1 MSNRLLRRVSE
12 DLSQCPE
19 KELKNLIL
27 QALEESDLY
36 SALFNSLDDGHVILD
51 EKGVVVMA
59 NQRIFSLVPY
69 QRKYRNRL
77 LECMSLRECIS
88 DEDLCIYIEDVI
100 NGKQKGED
108 RDFTIQVGSELR
120 TLRVS
125 FRRLYTSNNQ
135 YMDII
140 ISDIS
145 EDIRKETRLRRS
157 ESLASMTTMA
167 AGVAHEIKNP
177 LAAMQI
183 HTQLM
188 RKAFQRFGSLDE
200 EKAEKYLSV
209 IEEETEHLNKI
220 AVDFLYAVKPLDV
233 ELRLGS
239 LNEEIEEVISFLLP
253 EAEEKNIQVETKL
266 DPFIPRIEFDKRLV
280 KQALLNLVQNA
291 FAAMSEGGKL
301 GITSKNQ
308 GDFISLRIK
317 DNGCGIPEDKLSKI
331 FEPYY
336 TTKASGTG
344 LGLTLVYKIMKE
356 HNGDIHVK
364 SELGKGTE
372 FILDFPVPVSER
384 KALKGG
390 EE

>member
-12 DLSQCPE
+12 DLSSCPE

-27 QALEESDLY
+27 QALEESDIY
-36 SALFNSLDDGHVILD
+36 SALFNSLDEGHVIID

-59 NQRIFSLVPY
+59 NQRVFSLVPY
-69 QRKYRNRL
+69 QRKYRNRH
-77 LECMSLRECIS
+77 LEGMTLRECIS
-88 DEDLCIYIEDVI
+88 DEDLCSYVENVI
-100 NGKQKGED
+100 KGED
-108 RDFTIQVGSELR
+108 KGEKRDFTIQVGAELR

-125 FRRLYTSNNQ
+125 FRRLYSTSNQ

-188 RKAFQRFGSLDE
+188 RKAFQRYGSLDE
-200 EKAEKYLSV
+200 EKADKYLAV

-239 LNEEIEEVISFLLP
+239 LNEEIDEVVSFLLP
-253 EAEEKNIQVETKL
+253 EAEEKKISVETKL
-266 DPFIPRIEFDKRLV
+266 DSFIPRIEFDARLV

-291 FAAMSEGGKL
+291 FAAMDDGGKL
-301 GITSKNQ
+301 LIYSKNE

-317 DNGCGIPEDKLSKI
+317 DTGCGIPEEKLSKI
-331 FEPYY
+331 FEPYF

-364 SELGKGTE
+364 SEVGKGTE
-372 FILDFPVPVSER
+372 FILEFPVPVSER
-384 KALKGG
+384 KALEGG
-390 EE
+390 KE

>member
-69 QRKYRNRL
+69 QRKYRNRP
-77 LECMSLRECIS
+77 LEGMSLRECIS
-88 DEDLCIYIEDVI
+88 DEDLCVYIEDVI

-188 RKAFQRFGSLDE
+188 RKAFQKYGSLDE
-200 EKAEKYLSV
+200 EKAEKYLNV
-209 IEEETEHLNKI
+209 IEEETAHLNKI

-344 LGLTLVYKIMKE
+344 LGLTLVYKITKE

>member
-12 DLSQCPE
+12 DLSSCPE

-27 QALEESDLY
+27 QALEESDIY
-36 SALFNSLDDGHVILD
+36 SALFNSLDEGHVIID

-59 NQRIFSLVPY
+59 NQRVSSLVPY
-69 QRKYRNRL
+69 QRKYRNRP
-77 LECMSLRECIS
+77 LEGMTLRECIA
-88 DEDLCIYIEDVI
+88 DEDLCSYVENVI
-100 NGKQKGED
+100 KGED
-108 RDFTIQVGSELR
+108 KRERRDFTIQVGAELR

-125 FRRLYTSNNQ
+125 FRRLYSTSNQ

-188 RKAFQRFGSLDE
+188 RKAFQRYGSLDE
-200 EKAEKYLSV
+200 EKADKYLAV

-239 LNEEIEEVISFLLP
+239 LNEEIDEVVSFLLP
-253 EAEEKNIQVETKL
+253 EAEEKKISVETKL
-266 DPFIPRIEFDKRLV
+266 DSFIPRIEFDARLV

-291 FAAMSEGGKL
+291 FAAMDDGGKL
-301 GITSKNQ
+301 LIYSKNE

-317 DNGCGIPEDKLSKI
+317 DTGCGIPEEKLSKI
-331 FEPYY
+331 FEPYF

-364 SELGKGTE
+364 SEVGKGTE
-372 FILDFPVPVSER
+372 FILEFPVPVSER
-384 KALKGG
+384 KALEGG
-390 EE
+390 KE

>member
-12 DLSQCPE
+12 DLSSCPE

-27 QALEESDLY
+27 QALEESDIY
-36 SALFNSLDDGHVILD
+36 SALFNSLDEGHVIID

-59 NQRIFSLVPY
+59 NQRVFSLVPY
-69 QRKYRNRL
+69 QRKYRNRP
-77 LECMSLRECIS
+77 LEGMTLRESIS
-88 DEDLCIYIEDVI
+88 DEDLCSYVENVI
-100 NGKQKGED
+100 KGED
-108 RDFTIQVGSELR
+108 KGEKRDFTIQVGAELR

-125 FRRLYTSNNQ
+125 FRRLYSTSNQ

-188 RKAFQRFGSLDE
+188 RKAFQRYGSLDE
-200 EKAEKYLSV
+200 EKADKYLAV

-239 LNEEIEEVISFLLP
+239 LNEEIDEVVSFLLP
-253 EAEEKNIQVETKL
+253 EAEEKKISVETKL
-266 DPFIPRIEFDKRLV
+266 DSFIPRIEFDARLV

-291 FAAMSEGGKL
+291 FAAMDDGGKL
-301 GITSKNQ
+301 LIYSKNE

-317 DNGCGIPEDKLSKI
+317 DTGCGIPEEKLSKI
-331 FEPYY
+331 FEPYF

-364 SELGKGTE
+364 SEVGKGTE
-372 FILDFPVPVSER
+372 FILEFPVPVSER
-384 KALKGG
+384 KALEGG
-390 EE
+390 KE

>member
-1 MSNRLLRRVSE
+1 
-12 DLSQCPE
+12 
-19 KELKNLIL
+19 
-27 QALEESDLY
+27 
-36 SALFNSLDDGHVILD
+36 
-51 EKGVVVMA
+51 
-59 NQRIFSLVPY
+59 
-69 QRKYRNRL
+69 
-77 LECMSLRECIS
+77 
-88 DEDLCIYIEDVI
+88 
-100 NGKQKGED
+100 
-108 RDFTIQVGSELR
+108 
-120 TLRVS
+120 
-125 FRRLYTSNNQ
+125 
-135 YMDII
+135 MDII

-384 KALKGG
+384 KARKGG

>member
-1 MSNRLLRRVSE
+1 MSNRLLKKFAG
-12 DLSQCPE
+12 DLSSCPE
-19 KELKNLIL
+19 GELKNLII
-27 QALEESDLY
+27 QSLEESDLY
-36 SALFNSLDDGHVILD
+36 ASLFNNLQDGHVIID
-51 EKGVVVMA
+51 EKGTVVLA
-59 NQRIFSLVPY
+59 NRRLFTLVPY
-69 QRKYRNRL
+69 QRKYRNRP
-77 LECMSLRECIS
+77 LEGMSIKECIS
-88 DEDLCIYIEDVI
+88 DKDLSSYIENVL
-100 NGKQKGED
+100 NGKEKGED
-108 RDFTIQVGSELR
+108 RDFTLQVGSELR
-120 TLRVS
+120 TLRIS
-125 FRRLYTSNNQ
+125 FLRLCTDKNQ

-188 RKAFQRFGSLDE
+188 RKAFQKYGSLDE
-200 EKAEKYLSV
+200 EKAEKYLNV
-209 IEEETEHLNKI
+209 IEEETAHLNKI
-220 AVDFLYAVKPLDV
+220 AVDFLFAVKPMEV

-239 LNEEIEEVISFLLP
+239 LNENVEEVVSFLLP
-253 EAEEKNIQVETKL
+253 EAEERGIEVETKL
-266 DPFIPRIEFDKRLV
+266 DSFLPRIQFDARLV

-291 FAAMSEGGKL
+291 FAAMAENGKL
-301 GITSKNQ
+301 TIISKSD
-308 GDFISLRIK
+308 GDYQALIIR
-317 DNGCGIPEDKLSKI
+317 DNGSGISEEKLSKI

-364 SELGKGTE
+364 SEVGKGTE
-372 FILDFPVPVSER
+372 FILLFPVPVSER
-384 KALKGG
+384 KALEAKS
-390 EE
+390 

>member
-1 MSNRLLRRVSE
+1 MSNRLLKKFAG
-12 DLSQCPE
+12 DLSSCPE
-19 KELKNLIL
+19 GELKNLII
-27 QALEESDLY
+27 QSLEESDLY
-36 SALFNSLDDGHVILD
+36 ASLFNNLQDGHVIID
-51 EKGVVVMA
+51 EKGTVVLA
-59 NQRIFSLVPY
+59 NRRLFTLVPY
-69 QRKYRNRL
+69 QRKYRNRP
-77 LECMSLRECIS
+77 LEGMSIKECIS
-88 DEDLCIYIEDVI
+88 DKDLSSYIENVL
-100 NGKQKGED
+100 NGKEKGED
-108 RDFTIQVGSELR
+108 RDFKLQVGSELR
-120 TLRVS
+120 TLRIS
-125 FRRLYTSNNQ
+125 FLRLCTDKNQ

-188 RKAFQRFGSLDE
+188 RKAFQKYGSLDE
-200 EKAEKYLSV
+200 EKAEKYLNV
-209 IEEETEHLNKI
+209 IEEETAHLNKI
-220 AVDFLYAVKPLDV
+220 AVDFLFAVKPMEV

-239 LNEEIEEVISFLLP
+239 LNENVEEVVSFLLP
-253 EAEEKNIQVETKL
+253 EAEERGIEVETKL
-266 DPFIPRIEFDKRLV
+266 DSFLPRIQFDARLV

-291 FAAMSEGGKL
+291 FAAMAENGKL
-301 GITSKNQ
+301 TIISKSD
-308 GDFISLRIK
+308 GDYQALIIR
-317 DNGCGIPEDKLSKI
+317 DNGSGIPEEKLSKI

-364 SELGKGTE
+364 SEVGKGTE
-372 FILDFPVPVSER
+372 FILLFPVPVSER
-384 KALKGG
+384 KALEAKS
-390 EE
+390 

>member
-1 MSNRLLRRVSE
+1 MSNRLLKKFAG
-12 DLSQCPE
+12 DLSSCPE
-19 KELKNLIL
+19 GELKNLII
-27 QALEESDLY
+27 QSLEESDLY
-36 SALFNSLDDGHVILD
+36 ASLFNNLQDGHVIID
-51 EKGVVVMA
+51 EKGTVVLA
-59 NQRIFSLVPY
+59 NRRLFTLVPY
-69 QRKYRNRL
+69 QRTYRNRR
-77 LECMSLRECIS
+77 LEGMSIKECIS
-88 DEDLCIYIEDVI
+88 DKDLSSYIENVL
-100 NGKQKGED
+100 NGKEKGED
-108 RDFTIQVGSELR
+108 RDFTLQVGSELR
-120 TLRVS
+120 TLRIS
-125 FRRLYTSNNQ
+125 FLRLCTDKNQ

-188 RKAFQRFGSLDE
+188 RKAFQKYGSLDE
-200 EKAEKYLSV
+200 EKAEKYLNV
-209 IEEETEHLNKI
+209 IEEETAHLNKI
-220 AVDFLYAVKPLDV
+220 AVDFLFAVKPMEV

-239 LNEEIEEVISFLLP
+239 LNENVEEVVSFLLP
-253 EAEEKNIQVETKL
+253 EAEERGIEVETKL
-266 DPFIPRIEFDKRLV
+266 DSFLPRIQFDARLV

-291 FAAMSEGGKL
+291 FAAMAENGKL
-301 GITSKNQ
+301 TIISKSD
-308 GDFISLRIK
+308 GDYQALIIR
-317 DNGCGIPEDKLSKI
+317 DNGSGIPEEKLSKI

-364 SELGKGTE
+364 SEVGKGTE
-372 FILDFPVPVSER
+372 FILLFPVPVSER
-384 KALKGG
+384 KALEAKS
-390 EE
+390 

>member
-69 QRKYRNRL
+69 QRKYRNRP
-77 LECMSLRECIS
+77 LEGMSIREKKS
-88 DEDLCIYIEDVI
+88 DEELCIYIEDVI

>member
-12 DLSQCPE
+12 DLSSCPE

-27 QALEESDLY
+27 QALEESDIY
-36 SALFNSLDDGHVILD
+36 SALFNSLDEGHVIID
-51 EKGVVVMA
+51 EKGVVIMA
-59 NQRIFSLVPY
+59 NQRVFPLVPY
-69 QRKYRNRL
+69 QRPYRNRP
-77 LECMSLRECIS
+77 LEGITLSECIS
-88 DEDLCIYIEDVI
+88 DEDLCSYVENVI
-100 NGKQKGED
+100 KGKDKGED
-108 RDFTIQVGSELR
+108 RDFTIQVGAELR

-125 FRRLYTSNNQ
+125 FRRLYSTSNQ

-188 RKAFQRFGSLDE
+188 RKAFQRYGSLDE
-200 EKAEKYLSV
+200 EKADKYLSV

-239 LNEEIEEVISFLLP
+239 LNEEIDEVVSFLLP
-253 EAEEKNIQVETKL
+253 EAEEKNINVETKL
-266 DPFIPRIEFDKRLV
+266 DPFIPRIEFDVRLIQ
-280 KQALLNLVQNA
+280 QALLNLVQNA
-291 FAAMSEGGKL
+291 FAAMDNGGKL
-301 GITSKNQ
+301 YIYSKNE

-317 DNGCGIPEDKLSKI
+317 DTGCGIPEEKLSKI
-331 FEPYY
+331 FEPYF

-364 SELGKGTE
+364 SEEGKGTE
-372 FILDFPVPVSER
+372 FILEFPVPVSER
-384 KALKGG
+384 RAL
-390 EE
+390 EEGKE

>member
-1 MSNRLLRRVSE
+1 
-12 DLSQCPE
+12 
-19 KELKNLIL
+19 
-27 QALEESDLY
+27 
-36 SALFNSLDDGHVILD
+36 
-51 EKGVVVMA
+51 
-59 NQRIFSLVPY
+59 
-69 QRKYRNRL
+69 
-77 LECMSLRECIS
+77 MSLRECIS
-88 DEDLCIYIEDVI
+88 DEDLCVYIEDVI

>member
-1 MSNRLLRRVSE
+1 MSNRLLKKFAG
-12 DLSQCPE
+12 DLSSCPE
-19 KELKNLIL
+19 GELKNLIT
-27 QALEESDLY
+27 QSLEESDLY
-36 SALFNSLDDGHVILD
+36 ASLVNNLHDGHVIID
-51 EKGVVVMA
+51 EKGTVVLA
-59 NQRIFSLVPY
+59 NRRLFTLVPY
-69 QRKYRNRL
+69 QRKYRNRP
-77 LECMSLRECIS
+77 LEGMSIKECIS
-88 DEDLCIYIEDVI
+88 DKDLSSYIENVL
-100 NGKQKGED
+100 NGKEKGED
-108 RDFTIQVGSELR
+108 RDFTLQVGSELR
-120 TLRVS
+120 TLRIS
-125 FRRLYTSNNQ
+125 FLRLCTDKNQ

-188 RKAFQRFGSLDE
+188 RKAFQKYGSLDE
-200 EKAEKYLSV
+200 EKAEKYLNV
-209 IEEETEHLNKI
+209 IEEETAHLNKI
-220 AVDFLYAVKPLDV
+220 AVDFLFAVKPMEV

-239 LNEEIEEVISFLLP
+239 LNENVEEVVSFLLP
-253 EAEEKNIQVETKL
+253 EAEERGIEVETKL
-266 DPFIPRIEFDKRLV
+266 DSFLPRIQFDARLV

-291 FAAMSEGGKL
+291 FAAMAENGKL
-301 GITSKNQ
+301 TIISKSD
-308 GDFISLRIK
+308 GDYQALIIR
-317 DNGCGIPEDKLSKI
+317 DNGSGIPEEKLSKI

-364 SELGKGTE
+364 SEVGKGTE
-372 FILDFPVPVSER
+372 FILLFPVPVSER
-384 KALKGG
+384 KALEAKS
-390 EE
+390 

>member
-69 QRKYRNRL
+69 QRKYRNRP
-77 LECMSLRECIS
+77 LEGMSLRECIS

-140 ISDIS
+140 IRDIS

-209 IEEETEHLNKI
+209 IEETEHLNKI

>member
-1 MSNRLLRRVSE
+1 MSNRLLKKFAG
-12 DLSQCPE
+12 DLSSCPE
-19 KELKNLIL
+19 GELKNLII
-27 QALEESDLY
+27 QSLEESDLY
-36 SALFNSLDDGHVILD
+36 ASLFNNLQDGHVIID
-51 EKGVVVMA
+51 EKGTVVLA
-59 NQRIFSLVPY
+59 NRRLFTLVPY
-69 QRKYRNRL
+69 QRKYRNRP
-77 LECMSLRECIS
+77 LEGMSIKECIS
-88 DEDLCIYIEDVI
+88 DKDLSSYIENVL
-100 NGKQKGED
+100 NGKEKGED
-108 RDFTIQVGSELR
+108 RDFTLQVGSELR
-120 TLRVS
+120 TLRIS
-125 FRRLYTSNNQ
+125 FLRLCTDKNQ

-188 RKAFQRFGSLDE
+188 RKAFQKYGSLDE
-200 EKAEKYLSV
+200 EKAEKYLNV
-209 IEEETEHLNKI
+209 IEEETAHLNKI
-220 AVDFLYAVKPLDV
+220 AVDFLFAVKPMEV

-239 LNEEIEEVISFLLP
+239 LNKNVEEVVSFLLP
-253 EAEEKNIQVETKL
+253 EAEERGIEVETKL
-266 DPFIPRIEFDKRLV
+266 DSFLPRIQFDARLV

-291 FAAMSEGGKL
+291 FAAMAENGKL
-301 GITSKNQ
+301 TIISKSD
-308 GDFISLRIK
+308 GDYQALIIR
-317 DNGCGIPEDKLSKI
+317 DNGSGIPEEKLSKI

-364 SELGKGTE
+364 SEVGKGTE
-372 FILDFPVPVSER
+372 FILLFPVPVSER
-384 KALKGG
+384 KALEAKS
-390 EE
+390 

>member
-1 MSNRLLRRVSE
+1 MSNRLLKKFAG
-12 DLSQCPE
+12 DLSSCPE
-19 KELKNLIL
+19 GELKNLII
-27 QALEESDLY
+27 QSLEESDLY
-36 SALFNSLDDGHVILD
+36 ASLFNNLQDGHVIID
-51 EKGVVVMA
+51 EKGTVVLA
-59 NQRIFSLVPY
+59 NRRLFTLVPY
-69 QRKYRNRL
+69 QRKYRNRP
-77 LECMSLRECIS
+77 LEGMSIKECIS
-88 DEDLCIYIEDVI
+88 DKDLSSYIENVL
-100 NGKQKGED
+100 NGKEKGED
-108 RDFTIQVGSELR
+108 RDFTLQVGSELR
-120 TLRVS
+120 TLRIS
-125 FRRLYTSNNQ
+125 FLRLCTDKNQ

-188 RKAFQRFGSLDE
+188 RKAFQKYGSLDE
-200 EKAEKYLSV
+200 EKAEKYLNV
-209 IEEETEHLNKI
+209 IEEETAHLNKI
-220 AVDFLYAVKPLDV
+220 AVDFLFAVKPMEV

-239 LNEEIEEVISFLLP
+239 LNEHVEEVVSFLLP
-253 EAEEKNIQVETKL
+253 EAEERGIEVETKL
-266 DPFIPRIEFDKRLV
+266 DSFLPRIQFDARLV

-291 FAAMSEGGKL
+291 FAAMAENGKL
-301 GITSKNQ
+301 TIISKSD
-308 GDFISLRIK
+308 GDYQALIIR
-317 DNGCGIPEDKLSKI
+317 DNGSGIPEEKLSKI

-364 SELGKGTE
+364 SEVGKGTE
-372 FILDFPVPVSER
+372 FILLFPVPVSER
-384 KALKGG
+384 KALEAKS
-390 EE
+390 

>member
-1 MSNRLLRRVSE
+1 M
-12 DLSQCPE
+12 
-19 KELKNLIL
+19 
-27 QALEESDLY
+27 QALEESDIY
-36 SALFNSLDDGHVILD
+36 SALFNSLDEGHVIID

-59 NQRIFSLVPY
+59 NQRVFSLVPY
-69 QRKYRNRL
+69 QRKYRNRP
-77 LECMSLRECIS
+77 LEGMTLRECIS
-88 DEDLCIYIEDVI
+88 DEDLCSYVENVI
-100 NGKQKGED
+100 KGED
-108 RDFTIQVGSELR
+108 KGEKRDFTIQVGAELR

-125 FRRLYTSNNQ
+125 FRRLYSTSNQ

-188 RKAFQRFGSLDE
+188 RKAFQRYGSLDE
-200 EKAEKYLSV
+200 EKADKYLAV

-239 LNEEIEEVISFLLP
+239 LNEEIDEVVSFLLP
-253 EAEEKNIQVETKL
+253 EAEEKKISVETKL
-266 DPFIPRIEFDKRLV
+266 DSFIPRIEFDARLV

-291 FAAMSEGGKL
+291 FAAMDDGGKL
-301 GITSKNQ
+301 LIYSKNE

-317 DNGCGIPEDKLSKI
+317 DTGCGIPEEKLSKI
-331 FEPYY
+331 FEPYF

-364 SELGKGTE
+364 SEVGKGTE
-372 FILDFPVPVSER
+372 FILEFPVPVSER
-384 KALKGG
+384 KALEGG
-390 EE
+390 KE

>member
-1 MSNRLLRRVSE
+1 MSNRLLKKFAG
-12 DLSQCPE
+12 DLSSCPE
-19 KELKNLIL
+19 GELKNLII
-27 QALEESDLY
+27 QSLEESDLY
-36 SALFNSLDDGHVILD
+36 ASLFNNLQDGHVIID
-51 EKGVVVMA
+51 EKGTVVLA
-59 NQRIFSLVPY
+59 NRRLFTLVPY
-69 QRKYRNRL
+69 QRKYRNRP
-77 LECMSLRECIS
+77 LEGMSIKECIS
-88 DEDLCIYIEDVI
+88 DKDLSSYIENVL
-100 NGKQKGED
+100 NGKEKGED
-108 RDFTIQVGSELR
+108 RDFTLQVGSELR
-120 TLRVS
+120 TLRIS
-125 FRRLYTSNNQ
+125 FLRLCTDKNQ

-188 RKAFQRFGSLDE
+188 RKAFQKYGSLDE
-200 EKAEKYLSV
+200 EKAEKYLNV
-209 IEEETEHLNKI
+209 IEEETAHLNKI
-220 AVDFLYAVKPLDV
+220 AVDFLFAVKPMEV

-239 LNEEIEEVISFLLP
+239 LNENVEEVVSFLLP
-253 EAEEKNIQVETKL
+253 EAEERGIEVETKL
-266 DPFIPRIEFDKRLV
+266 DSFLPRIQFDARLV

-291 FAAMSEGGKL
+291 FAAMAENGKL
-301 GITSKNQ
+301 TIISKSD
-308 GDFISLRIK
+308 GDYQALIIR
-317 DNGCGIPEDKLSKI
+317 DNGSGIPEEKLSKI

-364 SELGKGTE
+364 SEAGKGTE
-372 FILDFPVPVSER
+372 FILLFPVPVSER
-384 KALKGG
+384 KALEAKS
-390 EE
+390 

>member
-1 MSNRLLRRVSE
+1 MSNRLLRRGSE
-12 DLSQCPE
+12 DLSQYPE

-69 QRKYRNRL
+69 QRKYRNRP
-77 LECMSLRECIS
+77 LEGMSLRECIS

-266 DPFIPRIEFDKRLV
+266 APFIPRIEFDKRLV

-317 DNGCGIPEDKLSKI
+317 DNGCGIPEDKLSKTL
-331 FEPYY
+331 EPYY

>member
-69 QRKYRNRL
+69 QRKYRNRP
-77 LECMSLRECIS
+77 LEGMSLRECIS

-188 RKAFQRFGSLDE
+188 RKALLRFGSMDE

>member
-12 DLSQCPE
+12 DLSSCPE

-27 QALEESDLY
+27 QALEESDIY
-36 SALFNSLDDGHVILD
+36 SALFNSLDEGHVIID
-51 EKGVVVMA
+51 EKGVVIMA
-59 NQRIFSLVPY
+59 NQRVFSLVPY
-69 QRKYRNRL
+69 QRKYRNRPL
-77 LECMSLRECIS
+77 DGMTLRECIS
-88 DEDLCIYIEDVI
+88 DEDLCSYVENVI
-100 NGKQKGED
+100 KGKDKGED
-108 RDFTIQVGSELR
+108 RDFTIQVGAELR

-125 FRRLYTSNNQ
+125 FRRLYSTSNQ

-188 RKAFQRFGSLDE
+188 RKAFQRYGSLDE
-200 EKAEKYLSV
+200 EKADKYLSV

-239 LNEEIEEVISFLLP
+239 LNEEIDEVVSFLLP
-253 EAEEKNIQVETKL
+253 EAEEKNINVETKL
-266 DPFIPRIEFDKRLV
+266 DPFIPRIEFDARLI

-291 FAAMSEGGKL
+291 FAAMDNGGKL
-301 GITSKNQ
+301 YIYSKNE

-317 DNGCGIPEDKLSKI
+317 DTGCGIPEEKLSKI
-331 FEPYY
+331 FEPYF

-364 SELGKGTE
+364 SEEGKGTE
-372 FILDFPVPVSER
+372 FILEFPVPVSER
-384 KALKGG
+384 RALEGG
-390 EE
+390 KE

>member
-36 SALFNSLDDGHVILD
+36 SALFNSLEDGHVILD

-69 QRKYRNRL
+69 QRKYRNRP
-77 LECMSLRECIS
+77 LEGMSLRECIS
-88 DEDLCIYIEDVI
+88 DEDLCVYIEDVI

-266 DPFIPRIEFDKRLV
+266 DPFIQRIECDKRLV

-291 FAAMSEGGKL
+291 FAAMNEGGKL

>member
-1 MSNRLLRRVSE
+1 
-12 DLSQCPE
+12 
-19 KELKNLIL
+19 
-27 QALEESDLY
+27 
-36 SALFNSLDDGHVILD
+36 
-51 EKGVVVMA
+51 
-59 NQRIFSLVPY
+59 
-69 QRKYRNRL
+69 
-77 LECMSLRECIS
+77 
-88 DEDLCIYIEDVI
+88 
-100 NGKQKGED
+100 
-108 RDFTIQVGSELR
+108 
-120 TLRVS
+120 
-125 FRRLYTSNNQ
+125 
-135 YMDII
+135 MDII

-188 RKAFQRFGSLDE
+188 RKAFQRYGSLDE
-200 EKAEKYLSV
+200 EKADKYLAV

-239 LNEEIEEVISFLLP
+239 LNEEIDEVVSFLLP
-253 EAEEKNIQVETKL
+253 EAEEKKISVETKL
-266 DPFIPRIEFDKRLV
+266 DSFIPRIEFDARLV

-291 FAAMSEGGKL
+291 FAAMDDGGNL
-301 GITSKNQ
+301 LIYSKNE

-317 DNGCGIPEDKLSKI
+317 ETGCGIPEEKLSKI
-331 FEPYY
+331 FEPYF

-364 SELGKGTE
+364 SEVGKGTE
-372 FILDFPVPVSER
+372 FILEFPVPVSER
-384 KALKGG
+384 KALEGG
-390 EE
+390 KE

>member
-12 DLSQCPE
+12 DLSSCPE
-19 KELKNLIL
+19 KELKNLIM
-27 QALEESDLY
+27 QALEESDLF
-36 SALFNSLDDGHVILD
+36 SSLFNSLPDGHVVLD
-51 EKGVVVMA
+51 EKGIVVLA
-59 NQRIFSLVPY
+59 NQRVFTLVPY
-69 QRKYRNRL
+69 QRKYRNRSI
-77 LECMSLRECIS
+77 EGMRVDECIA
-88 DEDLCIYIEDVI
+88 DDDLCQYVEKVMS
-100 NGKQKGED
+100 GEE
-108 RDFTIQVGSELR
+108 RGEEKDFTIQVGSELR

-125 FRRLYTSNNQ
+125 FRRLHTGQQQ

-145 EDIRKETRLRRS
+145 EEIRKETRLRRS

-188 RKAFQRFGSLDE
+188 RKAFHKYGSMDE
-200 EKAEKYLSV
+200 EKADKYLSV
-209 IEEETEHLNKI
+209 IEEETQHLNKI
-220 AVDFLYAVKPLDV
+220 AVDFLFAVKPMEV

-239 LNEEIEEVISFLLP
+239 LNSAVDEVISFLLP
-253 EAEEKNIQVETKL
+253 EAEEKGITVEEKL
-266 DPFIPRIEFDKRLV
+266 DSFIPNIEFDSRLV

-291 FAAMSEGGKL
+291 FAAMEKGGSLTIISKL
-301 GITSKNQ
+301 N
-308 GDFISLRIK
+308 GDSISLRIK
-317 DNGCGIPEDKLSKI
+317 DSGTGIPEDKLSKI
-331 FEPYY
+331 FEPYF

-364 SELGKGTE
+364 SEVGKGTE
-372 FILDFPVPVSER
+372 FILEFPVPVSQR
-384 KALKGG
+384 KVL
-390 EE
+390 EEAK